1 MLLFNSKRIKVHLD
15 YKTNQFDVEVEPY
28 QTMKCFKETI
38 SKVFYGL
45 LHFKILYA
53 GKEIQE
59 NDSAIVGDIFKNK
72 INVSVKII
80 DSEYEKRITTSKVSN
95 RAHEQKKIT
104 LEMNKFLDGLTYE
117 RPKIKATSSS
127 LSKWTLKE
135 NPKAFCKCSNGKIF
149 YYCFPCGEFFCNIC
163 NLQHNSHKSTR
174 IDKDNVEESIKIYSM
189 SLQSEINK
197 TSKKWKECV
206 DLIQN
211 SVFIDRQSRKEMIL
225 RKLDDLEK
233 IYEEKITKVEEENM
247 GSFMDTFESESTKTS
262 QEIEK
267 VVEQVTYNMLN
278 PAKKQYVNKLKAK
291 DYYDFIFSKEKKMQ
305 GIIEHVNMYHEY
317 YENCKRVDDMF
328 NVLESTLDKVLDEFN
343 LLSKKRRQSENLL
356 VKSPKFEKISIQAHD
371 KNTLD
376 TNEKKFLIKLEKKIS
391 DEKLE
396 RFDLNDDFNIN
407 LEKIKD
413 KKFET
418 LTPNLYDIN
427 ELKSLGDLTN
437 SISVSKIN
445 KENTPK
451 LHEKRK
457 IIFNKLDFISRE
469 DFTGAPMSRL
479 NSANTFEQRFLN
491 SIPTNNNKQNQAKDL
506 KSSTLSHN
514 AISDTKIKIDTLSSI
529 AHESHYNNFNDGL
542 FGYNSYENVPTYSTK
557 FKFNEKERENER
569 NVRTPIINHSNKI
582 F

>member
-28 QTMKCFKETI
+28 QTMKSFKEII

-59 NDSAIVGDIFKNK
+59 NDSAIIGDIFKNK

-80 DSEYEKRITTSKVSN
+80 ESDYEKRIPVGKVSN
-95 RAHEQKKIT
+95 RAQEQKKMTI
-104 LEMNKFLDGLTYE
+104 EMNKFLDGLTYE

-127 LSKWTLKE
+127 MSKWTLKE

-163 NLQHNSHKSTR
+163 NLQHNLHKSTR

-197 TSKKWKECV
+197 TTQKMKECV

-233 IYEEKITKVEEENM
+233 IYEEKITKVEDENL
-247 GSFMDTFESESTKTS
+247 GSFTETVESESTKTS

-267 VVEQVTYNMLN
+267 IVEQVTYNMLN

-291 DYYDFIFSKEKKMQ
+291 EYYDFIFSKEKKMQ
-305 GIIEHVNMYHEY
+305 GIIENVNMYHEY

-328 NVLESTLDKVLDEFN
+328 NVLENTLDKVLDDFN
-343 LLSKKRRQSENLL
+343 LLNKKRRHSENLL
-356 VKSPKFEKISIQAHD
+356 VKSPKVEKFSIQAHD
-371 KNTLD
+371 KNESE
-376 TNEKKFLIKLEKKIS
+376 TNGKINLNKLEKKFS

-396 RFDLNDDFNIN
+396 KFDFIEDINLN

-418 LTPNLYDIN
+418 LTPNLFDLN
-427 ELKSLGDLTN
+427 ELKVLGDLTN
-437 SISVSKIN
+437 SISASNYK
-445 KENTPK
+445 KESTPK
-451 LHEKRK
+451 LPEKRK

-469 DFTGAPMSRL
+469 DFIGAPGSRL
-479 NSANTFEQRFLN
+479 NSANTFEQRFLS
-491 SIPTNNNKQNQAKDL
+491 SIPTNNNKPFQAKDL

-514 AISDTKIKIDTLSSI
+514 ALSDNKIKIETLSSI
-529 AHESHYNNFNDGL
+529 AHDSHYNNFNDGL

-557 FKFNEKERENER
+557 FKFHEKDRERER
-569 NVRTPIINHSNKI
+569 NVLTPIMNQSNKI
-582 F
+582 Y